1 MNYRLIRAKC
11 REQSIITRARQ
22 TVHKHGNLAMSEE
35 SLKLEVRDFGPIGR
49 ADLELRP
56 LTVFVGPSNTGKSYL
71 AMLIY
76 ALHKHFSQF
85 DSNNWWHAEE
95 TVRRV
100 LLESGKQLALDVRK
114 TRDGWSR
121 EDKKFQSSGKSV
133 DVMRP
138 HTWKLSRAFRELLK
152 GVIDSQGAMLRME
165 IERCF
170 GSRIEELTRRAENT
184 SFAVGICHQLKPIA
198 GDSPNDIELNYSNAT
213 LGVMIRDGFGID
225 VKGGR
230 RRFADLEMEFER
242 FNAKVK
248 HEPELAETFELPVL
262 QRVLE
267 EIIVP
272 GLFGPFGCPG
282 HYLPAGRAVLLDS
295 FDAVVGSLINQ
306 ASTLSAVPPTV
317 SGVSTDFLRQLVSL
331 ARLKPEKRNS
341 PPSEIEEKILK
352 GSISINTGDKI
363 QFPQFSYKPA
373 NWAGQELQLKNASSM
388 VSEVGPI
395 ALYDKHVVTSEQLL
409 IVDEP
414 ESHLHPALQVE
425 LFKQLVRLVSEGK
438 RVLVTTHSE
447 WIAEE
452 LSNIVRRS
460 KIEKSLDRVAESRP
474 GLGRISLSESDVGVW
489 MFNKGKNSNG
499 STVKKVAMED
509 TGLYATEFDDVAIS
523 LHNEWARIT
532 NLIKDDE

>member
-1 MNYRLIRAKC
+1 MPD
-11 REQSIITRARQ
+11 
-22 TVHKHGNLAMSEE
+22 E
-35 SLKLEVRDFGPIGR
+35 SLNLEVRDFGPIGEAR
-49 ADLELRP
+49 VELRP

-76 ALHKHFSQF
+76 ALHKHFSRF
-85 DSNNWWHAEE
+85 DSNNWWHGEDM
-95 TVRRV
+95 VRRM
-100 LLESGKQLALDVRK
+100 LLENGEQLAQDVRK
-114 TRDGWSR
+114 TREAWAK
-121 EDKKFQSSGKSV
+121 EDKEIQSRGRSV
-133 DVMRP
+133 DVKRRR
-138 HTWKLSRAFRELLK
+138 TWKLSGAFRELVK
-152 GVIDSQGAMLRME
+152 GAIDTQGAMLRME

-184 SFAVGICHQLKPIA
+184 NFALGICRQSEPNA
-198 GDSPNDIELNYSNAT
+198 GDNPKGIELKYSNAT
-213 LGVMIRDGFGID
+213 MGVSIPDGIGIELE
-225 VKGGR
+225 GGR
-230 RRFADLEMEFER
+230 RRFADLEMELGR
-242 FNAKVK
+242 FNAQAR
-248 HEPELAETFELPVL
+248 HEPELAGMFELSVL
-262 QRVLE
+262 RRVFQ
-267 EIIVP
+267 EIVAP
-272 GLFGPFGCPG
+272 GLFGRFGWPG

-295 FDAVVGSLINQ
+295 FDAVVGSLIDQ

-317 SGVSTDFLRQLVSL
+317 SGVSADFLRQLVSL

-363 QFPQFSYKPA
+363 KFPQFSYRPA
-373 NWAGQELQLKNASSM
+373 SWTGQELSLKNASSM

-395 ALYDKHVVTSEQLL
+395 ALYDKHIVKQGQLL

-425 LFKQLVRLVSEGK
+425 LFRQLARLVSEGK

-447 WIAEE
+447 WVAEE

-460 KIEKSLDRVAESRP
+460 KIEKPLDRVAEPRP
-474 GLGRISLSESDVGVW
+474 GMEKTSLSESDVGVW
-489 MFNKGKNSNG
+489 LFNKGKNSNG

-532 NLIKDDE
+532 DEIRDTE